1 MATQTAKTLT
11 SKSKNRKTVPED
23 YVSGDLGKFFRLTR
37 EMFFIAG
44 FDGFFKQTNPI
55 CEQILGFTE
64 QEFLSQAWIEFIH
77 PEDQALMLE
86 QLQALNAGTEAVQ
99 FETRFRCQDGS
110 YRQLLWNATP
120 CHDEQLIYAVADS
133 RTENKLAEV
142 ASWQSEERFQFL
154 VEGIKDYAIILLDL
168 DGQIISWN
176 AGAQRIKQYQSSEI
190 IGQSVAC
197 FYTQEDRELGKPQ
210 LGLKV
215 AATQGRFEDEGWRVR
230 KDGSNF
236 WANVVITALQ
246 DAQGQLQGFVRV
258 TRDITER
265 KLAEEAL
272 QKAHNDL
279 EKRVE
284 TRTAEL
290 TQTNELLKQEITERE
305 KTEMALR
312 QSKAR
317 LKNQAQALEAET
329 QHVKALLEELQ
340 RTQAQLFQTEKMSSL
355 GQLVAGVAHEINN
368 PVGFI
373 YGNLDYANCYIKDLM
388 RLVKLYTTYYPD
400 PVDPIQTELAA
411 MDFNFLMT
419 DMPKLL
425 TSMKVGANRLRQI
438 VLSLQNF
445 LRAEQTEMKQIDL
458 HEGIDNTLLLLQH
471 RLKATNDHPEIIV
484 HKDFGTLPLVE
495 GFAGQLNQVF
505 MNLITNAI
513 DVLEMPSPVP
523 DQPRCITISTGVKD
537 LVREYASSNVEKTP
551 HAVIRII
558 DNGPGMTEDI
568 ARRLFDPFFTTK
580 PVGKGTGLGLSV
592 SYQIIV
598 EKHGGLLTC
607 LSQPGTGAEFCLM
620 IPFQQHRQSST
631 LVENA

>member
-1 MATQTAKTLT
+1 MATQTAKILN
-11 SKSKNRKTVPED
+11 SKIKNRKTVLED
-23 YVSGDLGKFFRLTR
+23 YVSGDELGKFFELTQ

-44 FDGFFKQTNPI
+44 FDGFFKQINPM
-55 CEQILGFTE
+55 CEKVLGLTR
-64 QEFLSQAWIEFIH
+64 QELLSQGWMKFVH
-77 PEDQALMLE
+77 PEDQALMLK
-86 QLQALNAGTEAVQ
+86 QLQALQAGTETVK
-99 FETRFRCQDGS
+99 FEHRFRCQNGS
-110 YRQLLWNATP
+110 YKWLLWKATP
-120 CHDEQLIYAVADS
+120 CQEEQLIYAVVCD
-133 RTENKLAEV
+133 RTEQKLAE
-142 ASWQSEERFQFL
+142 AAHWESEERFQLL

-168 DGQIISWN
+168 DGKITSWN
-176 AGAQRIKQYQSSEI
+176 TGAERIKQYQAAEI
-190 IGQSVAC
+190 IGQSVTC
-197 FYTQEDRELGKPQ
+197 FYTPEDRSLNKPQ

-215 AATQGRFEDEGWRVR
+215 AASQGRFEDEGWRVR
-230 KDGSNF
+230 KDGSKF

-272 QKAHNDL
+272 QKAHHDL

-290 TQTNELLKQEITERE
+290 TQANELLKQEIAERE

-312 QSKAR
+312 QSRAR
-317 LKNQAQALEAET
+317 LKNQAQELEAET
-329 QHVKALLEELQ
+329 QRVKALLEELQ
-340 RTQAQLFQTEKMSSL
+340 RTQSQLFQTEKMSSL

-373 YGNLDYANCYIKDLM
+373 YGNIDYANCYIKDLM
-388 RLVKLYTTYYPD
+388 RLVKLYTTYYPE
-400 PVDPIQTELAA
+400 PVDPIQTELAV

-419 DMPKLL
+419 DLPKLL

-445 LRAEQTEMKQIDL
+445 LRAEQVEMKPIDL
-458 HEGIDNTLLLLQH
+458 HEGINNTLLLLQH
-471 RLKATNDHPEIIV
+471 RLKATNEHPEIII
-484 HKDFGTLPLVE
+484 HKDFGLLPLVE
-495 GFAGQLNQVF
+495 GFAGQLNQAF

-513 DVLEMPSPVP
+513 DVLEMPSTVA
-523 DQPRCITISTGVKD
+523 DQPRQITITTGVKD
-537 LVREYASSNVEKTP
+537 LVREYASSSDEKTP

-558 DNGPGMTEDI
+558 DNGPGMTEDV

-580 PVGKGTGLGLSV
+580 PVGKGTGLGLSI

-607 LSQPGTGAEFCLM
+607 LSELGKGAEFCIM
-620 IPFQQHRQSST
+620 IPFQQRQSFY
-631 LVENA
+631 LNENV

>member
-1 MATQTAKTLT
+1 MTTQTTKILN
-11 SKSKNRKTVPED
+11 SKRKNQKTVSED
-23 YVSGDLGKFFRLTR
+23 YVSSDELGKFFELTQ

-44 FDGFFKQTNPI
+44 FDGFFKQINPM
-55 CEQILGFTE
+55 CEKVLGLTRDDL
-64 QEFLSQAWIEFIH
+64 LSQAWVEFVH
-77 PEDQALMLE
+77 PEDQALMLK
-86 QLQALNAGTEAVQ
+86 QLQALQAGTETV
-99 FETRFRCQDGS
+99 FEHRFCCQDGS
-110 YRQLLWNATP
+110 YKWLLWKATP
-120 CHDEQLIYAVADS
+120 CQEEQLIYAVVCD
-133 RTENKLAEV
+133 RTEQKLAE
-142 ASWQSEERFQFL
+142 AKHWESEERFQLL

-168 DGQIISWN
+168 NGKIASWN
-176 AGAQRIKQYQSSEI
+176 TGAERIKQYQASEI

-197 FYTQEDRELGKPQ
+197 FYTPEDQALDKPQ
-210 LGLKV
+210 LGLKI
-215 AATQGRFEDEGWRVR
+215 AASQGRFEDEGWRVR
-230 KDGSNF
+230 KNGSKF

-246 DAQGQLQGFVRV
+246 DTQGQLQGFVRV

-272 QKAHNDL
+272 QKAHQDL

-312 QSKAR
+312 QSRAR
-317 LKNQAQALEAET
+317 LKNQAQELEAET
-329 QHVKALLEELQ
+329 QQVKALLEELQ

-355 GQLVAGVAHEINN
+355 GQLVAGVSHEINN

-373 YGNLDYANCYIKDLM
+373 YGNIDYANCYIKDLM
-388 RLVKLYTTYYPD
+388 RLVKLYTTYYPE
-400 PVDPIQTELAA
+400 PVEPIQSELAV

-419 DMPKLL
+419 DLPKLL

-445 LRAEQTEMKQIDL
+445 LRAEQVEMKPIDL
-458 HEGIDNTLLLLQH
+458 HEGINNTLLLLQH
-471 RLKATNDHPEIIV
+471 RLKATDEHPEIIV
-484 HKDFGTLPLVE
+484 HKDFGILPLVE
-495 GFAGQLNQVF
+495 GFAGQLNQAF

-513 DVLEMPSPVP
+513 DVLEMPSTVAN
-523 DQPRCITISTGVKD
+523 QPRQITISTGVKD
-537 LVREYASSNVEKTP
+537 LVREYASSGEKTP

-558 DNGPGMTEDI
+558 DNGPGITEDI
-568 ARRLFDPFFTTK
+568 AHRLFDPFFTTK

-592 SYQIIV
+592 SYQIVV

-607 LSQPGTGAEFCLM
+607 LSEPGKGTEFCIM
-620 IPFQQHRQSST
+620 IPFQQRQSS
-631 LVENA
+631 

>member
-1 MATQTAKTLT
+1 MATQTAKILN
-11 SKSKNRKTVPED
+11 SKRKYRKTVPED
-23 YVSGDLGKFFRLTR
+23 YVSSDDLGKFFKLTQ

-44 FDGFFKQTNPI
+44 FDGFFKQINPM
-55 CEQILGFTE
+55 CEQVLGFSS
-64 QEFLSQAWIEFIH
+64 QEFLSEAWIEFVH
-77 PEDQALMLE
+77 PEDKALMLK
-86 QLQALNAGTEAVQ
+86 QLQALKAGTEVVQ
-99 FETRFRCQDGS
+99 FEHRFRCQDGS
-110 YRQLLWNATP
+110 YKWLFWKATP
-120 CHDEQLIYAVADS
+120 CQDEQLIYAVVCD
-133 RTENKLAEV
+133 RTEHKLAE
-142 ASWQSEERFQFL
+142 AAHWESEERFQLL

-168 DGQIISWN
+168 DGQITSWN
-176 AGAQRIKQYQSSEI
+176 AGAERIKRYQASEI

-197 FYTQEDRELGKPQ
+197 FYTPEDRSLGKPQ
-210 LGLKV
+210 LGLQV
-215 AATQGRFEDEGWRVR
+215 AASQGRFEDEGWRLR
-230 KDGSNF
+230 KDGSKF

-272 QKAHNDL
+272 QKAHRDL

-290 TQTNELLKQEITERE
+290 TQINKLLKQEITERE

-317 LKNQAQALEAET
+317 LKNQAQELEAET
-329 QHVKALLEELQ
+329 QHVKTLLEELQ

-445 LRAEQTEMKQIDL
+445 LRVEQTEMKPIDL
-458 HEGIDNTLLLLQH
+458 HEGINNTLLLLQH
-471 RLKATNDHPEIIV
+471 RLKATNEHPEIIV

-513 DVLEMPSPVP
+513 DVLEMPSQVR
-523 DQPRCITISTGVKD
+523 DQPRQITISTGVKD
-537 LVREYASSNVEKTP
+537 LVRFASSSVEKTP

-592 SYQIIV
+592 SYQIVV
-598 EKHGGLLTC
+598 EKHSGLLTC
-607 LSQPGTGAEFCLM
+607 LSEPGKGAEFCIM
-620 IPFQQHRQSST
+620 IPFQQQRQST
-631 LVENA
+631 FLAENV

>member
-1 MATQTAKTLT
+1 MTTQTTKILN
-11 SKSKNRKTVPED
+11 SKRKNQKTVSED
-23 YVSGDLGKFFRLTR
+23 YVSSDELGKFFELTQ

-44 FDGFFKQTNPI
+44 FDGFFKQINPM
-55 CEQILGFTE
+55 CEKVLGLTRDE
-64 QEFLSQAWIEFIH
+64 LLSQAWVEFVH
-77 PEDQALMLE
+77 PEDQALMLK
-86 QLQALNAGTEAVQ
+86 QLQALQAGTETV
-99 FETRFRCQDGS
+99 FEHRFCCQDGS
-110 YRQLLWNATP
+110 YKWLLWKATP
-120 CHDEQLIYAVADS
+120 CQEEQLIYAVVCD
-133 RTENKLAEV
+133 RTEQKLAE
-142 ASWQSEERFQFL
+142 AAHWESEERFQLL

-168 DGQIISWN
+168 NGKIASWN
-176 AGAQRIKQYQSSEI
+176 TGAERIKQYQASEI

-197 FYTQEDRELGKPQ
+197 FYTPEDQALGKPQ
-210 LGLKV
+210 LGLKI
-215 AATQGRFEDEGWRVR
+215 AASQGRFEDEGWRVR
-230 KDGSNF
+230 KNGSKF

-246 DAQGQLQGFVRV
+246 DTQGQLQGFVRV

-272 QKAHNDL
+272 QKAHQDL

-312 QSKAR
+312 QSRAR
-317 LKNQAQALEAET
+317 LKNQAQELEAET
-329 QHVKALLEELQ
+329 QQVKALLEELQ

-355 GQLVAGVAHEINN
+355 GQLVAGVSHEINN

-373 YGNLDYANCYIKDLM
+373 YGNIDYANCYIKDLM
-388 RLVKLYTTYYPD
+388 RLVKLYTTYYPE
-400 PVDPIQTELAA
+400 PVEPIQSELAV

-419 DMPKLL
+419 DLPKLL

-445 LRAEQTEMKQIDL
+445 LRAEQVEMKPIDL
-458 HEGIDNTLLLLQH
+458 HEGINNTLLLLQH
-471 RLKATNDHPEIIV
+471 RLKATDEHPEIIV
-484 HKDFGTLPLVE
+484 HKDFGILPLVE
-495 GFAGQLNQVF
+495 GFAGQLNQAF

-513 DVLEMPSPVP
+513 DVLEMPSAVAN
-523 DQPRCITISTGVKD
+523 QPRQITISTGVKD
-537 LVREYASSNVEKTP
+537 LVREYASSGEKTP

-558 DNGPGMTEDI
+558 DNGPGITEDI

-592 SYQIIV
+592 SYQIVV

-607 LSQPGTGAEFCLM
+607 LSEPGKGTEFCIM
-620 IPFQQHRQSST
+620 IPFQQRQSS
-631 LVENA
+631 